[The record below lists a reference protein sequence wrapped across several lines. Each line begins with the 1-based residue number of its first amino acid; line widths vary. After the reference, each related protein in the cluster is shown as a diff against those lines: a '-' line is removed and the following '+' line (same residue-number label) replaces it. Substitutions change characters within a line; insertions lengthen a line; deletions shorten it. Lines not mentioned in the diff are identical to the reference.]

1 MRVVGLFAGIGGIE
15 LGLKQEG
22 HETLLLC
29 EKDPQARAILE
40 ERFPCVPQHDD
51 VTTLD
56 VVPSGTDL
64 VAAGFPCQDLSQAG
78 RTGGIDGDQSGLVS
92 HLFRLLD
99 RCEVPN
105 VLIENVPFMLRLGR
119 GAAMNYLVS
128 ELEDLGYR
136 WAYRVVDSR
145 AFGLPQRRRRVYLLA
160 SRSGSPGN
168 VLFGENA
175 EQPPACDHEGRACG
189 FYWTEGNRGLGWAV
203 DAVPPLKGG
212 SGLGIPSAPAIWF
225 PDGRVATPDIR
236 DAERLQGFE
245 PDWTL
250 AAVTCGRPSARWKL
264 VGNAVSV
271 PVAAWIGEKLHSLSG
286 EASTHL
292 GELMGKRWPD
302 AAWGEAGRRFEID
315 VSSWPRAVRSP
326 SLESFLSF
334 PPKPLSK
341 RATSGFYGRLTKS
354 SLSYPESFG
363 DALENHARTM
373 MSGTKGPPGEKE

>member
-15 LGLKQEG
+15 LGLQNAG
-22 HETLLLC
+22 HETLMLC

-40 ERFPCVPQHDD
+40 ARFPSVPLHDD
-51 VTTLD
+51 VATLD
-56 VVPSGTDL
+56 VTPRGTDL

-78 RTGGIDGDQSGLVS
+78 RTGGIDGEKSGLVT
-92 HLFRLLD
+92 HLFRLLEQ
-99 RCEVPN
+99 CEVPH

-119 GAAMNYLVS
+119 GAAMDYLVTQ
-128 ELEDLGYR
+128 LEGLGYR
-136 WAYRVVDSR
+136 WAYRVVNSR

-160 SRSGSPGN
+160 SRSGSPAD
-168 VLFGENA
+168 VLFGEDA
-175 EQPPACDHEGRACG
+175 EQPSACGHEGRACG

-203 DAVPPLKGG
+203 DAIPPLKGG

-250 AAVTCGRPSARWKL
+250 AAAAVGRPSARWKL

-286 EASTHL
+286 EAGTHL
-292 GELMGKRWPD
+292 GRPMGERWPD

-341 RATSGFYGRLTKS
+341 RATSGFYGRLIKS
-354 SLSYPESFG
+354 SLNYPETFG
-363 DALENHARTM
+363 DALRNHVRTM
-373 MSGTKGPPGEKE
+373 GD

>member
-1 MRVVGLFAGIGGIE
+1 MKVVGLFAGIGGIE
-15 LGLKQEG
+15 LGLESEG

-29 EKDPQARAILE
+29 EKDPQARAVLSA
-40 ERFPCVPQHDD
+40 RFPAVPLHDD
-51 VTTLD
+51 V
-56 VVPSGTDL
+56 VVLEHLPEGSQV

-78 RTGGIDGDQSGLVS
+78 RTEGINGGQSGLVA
-92 HLFRLLD
+92 HLFRLLERSD
-99 RCEVPN
+99 VPH
-105 VLIENVPFMLRLGR
+105 VLIENVPFMLRLERGR
-119 GAAMNYLVS
+119 AMEYLVTR
-128 ELEDLGYR
+128 LEDLGFS

-145 AFGLPQRRRRVYLLA
+145 AFGLPHRRRRVFLLA
-160 SRSGSPGN
+160 SRTGDPAQA
-168 VLFGENA
+168 LFEEDVGEPRA
-175 EQPPACDHEGRACG
+175 PSHEGRACG

-203 DAVPPLKGG
+203 DAIPPLKGG

-245 PDWTL
+245 PGWTL
-250 AAVTCGRPSARWKL
+250 AAATAGRPSARWKL

-286 EASTHL
+286 EASTHP
-292 GELMGKRWPD
+292 GEPMGKRWPD

-354 SLSYPESFG
+354 CLSYPEAFS
-363 DALENHARTM
+363 DALQKHVRAM
-373 MSGTKGPPGEKE
+373 GA